1 MHNEKMIKVGKNNVR
16 KYAYDIAK
24 HWLGKEKT
32 MSHQAKVFTDEE
44 VERVLKFTESTK
56 HCLRNRTLVL
66 TSFQSGM
73 RAKELA
79 SLRYKDVVN
88 ADGTIK
94 SEIRLSAEQTK
105 GSDSRTVYI
114 NTKLQK
120 DLLSYVNGTHFR
132 SGDDKFFQTQ
142 KSNSKVGFSPNT
154 LCQFF
159 HYLYKQAGI
168 EDGASSHSGRRT
180 LATKLCERGTNL
192 RLVMEVLGH
201 KNLST
206 TQKYL
211 SVNVNLLKQAI
222 ELV

>member
-1 MHNEKMIKVGKNNVR
+1 MHNEKMIKVGKNKVR

-24 HWLGKEKT
+24 HWLGKKT
-32 MSHQAKVFTDEE
+32 MSHQAKVLTEAE
-44 VERVLKFTESTK
+44 VEKVLQFTANTK
-56 HCLRNRTLVL
+56 HSLRNRTLVL

-73 RAKELA
+73 RAKELSA
-79 SLRYKDVVN
+79 LRYKDCVN
-88 ADGTIK
+88 SDGTIK

-105 GSDSRTVYI
+105 GSDNRTVYI
-114 NTKLQK
+114 STKLQQ
-120 DLLSYVNGTHFR
+120 DLLQYVKGTHFR
-132 SGDDKFFQTQ
+132 SADDKFFQTQ
-142 KSNSKVGFSPNT
+142 KSNSKIGFTPNT

-159 HYLYKQAGI
+159 HYLYKRAGI
-168 EDGASSHSGRRT
+168 DGASSHSGRRT
-180 LATKLCERGTNL
+180 MATRLCERGTNL

-211 SVNVNLLKQAI
+211 SVNVNMLKQAI

>member
-1 MHNEKMIKVGKNNVR
+1 MHNEKMIKVGKNKVR

-24 HWLGKEKT
+24 HWLGKKT
-32 MSHQAKVFTDEE
+32 MSHQAKVLTEAE
-44 VERVLKFTESTK
+44 VEKVLQFTANTK
-56 HCLRNRTLVL
+56 HSLRNRTLVL

-73 RAKELA
+73 RAKELSA
-79 SLRYKDVVN
+79 LRYKDCVN
-88 ADGTIK
+88 SDGTIK

-105 GSDSRTVYI
+105 GSDNRTDYI
-114 NTKLQK
+114 STKLQQ
-120 DLLSYVNGTHFR
+120 DLLQYVKGTHFR
-132 SGDDKFFQTQ
+132 SADDKFFQTQ
-142 KSNSKVGFSPNT
+142 KSNSKIGFTPNT

-159 HYLYKQAGI
+159 HYLYKRAGI
-168 EDGASSHSGRRT
+168 DGASSHSGRRT
-180 LATKLCERGTNL
+180 MATRLCERGTNL

-211 SVNVNLLKQAI
+211 SVNVNMLKQAI

>member
-1 MHNEKMIKVGKNNVR
+1 MHNEKMIKVGKTKVR

-24 HWLGKEKT
+24 HWLGEKT
-32 MSHQAKVFTDEE
+32 MSHQAKVLTEAE
-44 VERVLKFTESTK
+44 VEKVLQFTANTK
-56 HCLRNRTLVL
+56 HSLRNRTLVI
-66 TSFQSGM
+66 TSFASGM

-88 ADGTIK
+88 NDGTIK

-105 GSDSRTVYI
+105 GSDNRTVYI
-114 NTKLQK
+114 NTKLQQ
-120 DLLSYVNGTHFR
+120 DLLQYAKGMHFR

-142 KSNSKVGFSPNT
+142 KSNSKVGFTPNT

-159 HYLYKQAGI
+159 HYLYKRAGI
-168 EDGASSHSGRRT
+168 DGASSHSGRRT
-180 LATKLCERGTNL
+180 MATRLCERGTNL

-211 SVNVNLLKQAI
+211 SVNVNMLKQAI

>member
-1 MHNEKMIKVGKNNVR
+1 MQNEQLKKVGKIKVR
-16 KYAYDIAK
+16 KYAYDIANY
-24 HWLGKEKT
+24 WLGKEKT
-32 MSHQAKVFTDEE
+32 MSHQAKVLTDEE
-44 VERVLKFTESTK
+44 VERVLQYTKNTK
-56 HCLRNRTLVL
+56 HSLRNRTLVI
-66 TSFQSGM
+66 TSFASGM

-79 SLRYKDVVN
+79 SLRYKDVVSS
-88 ADGTIK
+88 DGTIK

-114 NTKLQK
+114 NSKLQQE
-120 DLLSYVNGTHFR
+120 LLEYVKGTRFV

-142 KSNSKVGFSPNT
+142 KSNSKVGFTANT

-159 HYLYKQAGI
+159 HYLYKKAGI
-168 EDGASSHSGRRT
+168 DGAKGHSGRRT

-201 KNLST
+201 KNLAT

-222 ELV
+222 ELI

>member
-1 MHNEKMIKVGKNNVR
+1 MNNEKMIKVGKTQVR

-24 HWLGKEKT
+24 HWLGKKT
-32 MSHQAKVFTDEE
+32 MSHQAKVLTEAE
-44 VERVLKFTESTK
+44 VEKVLQFTANTK
-56 HCLRNRTLVL
+56 HSLRNRTLVI
-66 TSFQSGM
+66 TSFASGM

-79 SLRYKDVVN
+79 SLRHKDVVN
-88 ADGTIK
+88 SDGTIK

-105 GSDSRTVYI
+105 GSENRTVYI
-114 NTKLQK
+114 NTKLQQ
-120 DLLSYVNGTHFR
+120 DLLQYVKGMNFR

-142 KSNSKVGFSPNT
+142 KSNSKVGFTPNT

-159 HYLYKQAGI
+159 HYLYKRAGI
-168 EDGASSHSGRRT
+168 DGASSHSGRRT
-180 LATKLCERGTNL
+180 MATRLCERGTNL

-211 SVNVNLLKQAI
+211 SVNVNMLKQAI

>member
-1 MHNEKMIKVGKNNVR
+1 MHNEKMIKVGKTKVR

-24 HWLGKEKT
+24 HWLGKKT
-32 MSHQAKVFTDEE
+32 MSHQAKVLTEAE
-44 VERVLKFTESTK
+44 VEKVLQFTANTK
-56 HCLRNRTLVL
+56 HSLRNRTLVI
-66 TSFQSGM
+66 TSFASGM

-88 ADGTIK
+88 NDGTIK

-105 GSDSRTVYI
+105 GSDNRTVYI
-114 NTKLQK
+114 NTKLQQ
-120 DLLSYVNGTHFR
+120 DLLQYAKATHFR

-142 KSNSKVGFSPNT
+142 KSNSKVGFTPNT

-159 HYLYKQAGI
+159 HYLYKRAGI
-168 EDGASSHSGRRT
+168 DGASSHSGRRT
-180 LATKLCERGTNL
+180 MATRLCERGTNL

-211 SVNVNLLKQAI
+211 SVNVNMLKQAI

>member
-1 MHNEKMIKVGKNNVR
+1 MHNKEKIMVGKNKIR

-24 HWLGKEKT
+24 HWLGKKT
-32 MSHQAKVFTDEE
+32 MSHQAKVLTEEE
-44 VERVLKFTESTK
+44 VEKVLRFTANTK
-56 HCLRNRTLVL
+56 HSLRNRTLVI
-66 TSFQSGM
+66 TSFASGM

-114 NTKLQK
+114 STKLQQ
-120 DLLSYVNGTHFR
+120 DLLHYVKGTHF
-132 SGDDKFFQTQ
+132 SSIDDKFFQTQ
-142 KSNSKVGFSPNT
+142 KSNSKKGFTPNT

-159 HYLYKQAGI
+159 HYLYKRAGI
-168 EDGASSHSGRRT
+168 DGASSHSGRRT
-180 LATKLCERGTNL
+180 MATRLCERGTNL

-211 SVNVNLLKQAI
+211 SVNVNMLKQAI

>member
-1 MHNEKMIKVGKNNVR
+1 MQNKKMIKVGKTKVR

-24 HWLGKEKT
+24 HWLRKKN
-32 MSHQAKVFTDEE
+32 MSHQAKVLTEAE
-44 VERVLKFTESTK
+44 VAKVLQYTESTK
-56 HCLRNRTLVL
+56 HSLRNRTLVI
-66 TSFQSGM
+66 TSFASGM

-88 ADGTIK
+88 NDGTIK

-105 GSDSRTVYI
+105 GSDNRTVYI
-114 NTKLQK
+114 NTKLQQ
-120 DLLSYVNGTHFR
+120 DLLQYVKGIRFR
-132 SGDDKFFQTQ
+132 SGDDKLFQTQ

-159 HYLYKQAGI
+159 HYLYKRAGI
-168 EDGASSHSGRRT
+168 DGASSHSGRRT
-180 LATKLCERGTNL
+180 MATRLCERGTNL

-211 SVNVNLLKQAI
+211 SVNVNMLKQAI
-222 ELV
+222 ELI